1 MPKRSSKHATLDRRM
16 VVPTQGMDLSIPAN
30 AIDDNMLSRAYNW
43 WYEPEK
49 GLCVRQGL
57 SRADITHLSTP
68 IVALHLYVDATG
80 TLRLLAASNGKLKE
94 LDDDAWADVVP
105 ITTTD
110 HVSMI
115 TFNGQA
121 IIADSSSTGL
131 VKYDGSTAATISGSP
146 AKPTCVSQI
155 ANRVVCA
162 SADTPDYV
170 YFSGA
175 NDLADWATASPGTAL
190 TIAAGFG
197 DGYSITGFA
206 VIYDLLVVS
215 KVKRDSTGAIV
226 GRKLYA
232 ISTAGEPSS
241 WYVKRIS
248 SENAAMLKG
257 GMVAVGEV
265 AYMVDTNGFKA
276 VSPTPNGQYGD
287 IGVDPIV
294 GARVNKLVAQLARSA
309 DTLLVKYLPSL
320 AQLWCVVGIG
330 AQVRIVIY
338 HPVQGAFTQIEFG
351 SFAPYAACEVGS
363 TVYLAGN
370 DGILYTLANAG
381 ADELADGVFTP
392 IYSTIRTRMF
402 EGLGGDL
409 ILKKS
414 KLVLEALRPASL
426 VLEAYM
432 PDGNQ
437 RVTIGT
443 ITTNTG
449 GASIPVYEAYDK
461 VVDATY
467 YLADDQPRAEPIFY
481 DGPRASAMALQVRV
495 LGGRVVLNSLTAE
508 FAVIGR

>member
-30 AIDDNMLSRAYNW
+30 AIADNMLSRAYNW

-68 IVALHLYVDATG
+68 IVALHPYVDASG

-94 LDDDAWADVVP
+94 LDAGAWVDVVS

-121 IIADSSSTGL
+121 IIADSAGTGL

-232 ISTAGEPSS
+232 ISTAGEPAN

-381 ADELADGVFTP
+381 ADELAAGVFTS
-392 IYSTIRTRMF
+392 IYSTIRTRFF

-409 ILKKS
+409 ILKKT
-414 KLVLEALRPASL
+414 KAVLETLRPANVS
-426 VLEAYM
+426 VEAYL
-432 PDGNQ
+432 PADGS
-437 RVTIGT
+437 RVPIGSLIMGSGSAAT
-443 ITTNTG
+443 
-449 GASIPVYEAYDK
+449 PVYEAYGF
-461 VVDATY
+461 
-467 YLADDQPRAEPIFY
+467 LADADYSLSDSQTRYDSIFY
-481 DGPRASAMALQVRV
+481 DGPRSSSMALQVRV

-508 FAVIGR
+508 FAVVGR